1 MASITASKT
10 KASSADKSRAA
21 AAAKAKQVAASNT
34 YVWKGLDKKGG
45 KIQGEIN
52 GASPAIVKALLIK
65 QGINVKSVI
74 KKPKPLFGGG
84 GKAIKPADIAVFS
97 RQMATMMKAGV
108 PLVQAFDIVADGLEN
123 PNLRK
128 LVLQIRDSV
137 ASGGGFANSLK
148 EHPKYFDDLFCS
160 LVDAG
165 EQSGALETM
174 LDRIATYKEKTE
186 ALKAKIKKALTYPTA
201 VVVVALV
208 VTGILLVKVVP
219 QFAATF
225 SSFGANLPAFT
236 LFVLHLSELAQ
247 QYWFMILIGVIAFVF
262 GFKEA
267 AKRSEKIAY
276 AVDKYVLKIPI
287 IGQIIYLSIM
297 ARFSRTLATTF
308 AAGVPLIDA
317 LTSVAGAAG
326 NKIYEDAIIRVRED
340 VSTGIQLNTALRTKA
355 IFPTLLVQMSAIGE
369 ESGALDAMLD
379 KVAAYYEDAVD
390 NMVDSL
396 TSLLEPMIMSILGIL
411 VGGLM
416 VAMYLPIFQLGS
428 VV

>member
-1 MASITASKT
+1 MALTSTTKT
-10 KASSADKSRAA
+10 PNAALAKKRAA
-21 AAAKAKQVAASNT
+21 TKAKQIPTTYT
-34 YVWKGLDKKGG
+34 YVYKGVDKKGN

-52 GASPAIVKALLIK
+52 GGSPTIVKTLLAK
-65 QGINVKSVI
+65 QGITTKSVS
-74 KKPKPLFGGG
+74 KKSKPLFGAS
-84 GKAIKPADIAVFS
+84 GKAIKPSDIAVFS

-137 ASGGGFANSLK
+137 AAGGGFANSLR
-148 EHPKYFDDLFCS
+148 EHPKYFDDLFCN

-186 ALKAKIKKALTYPTA
+186 ALKAKIKKAMTYPIA
-201 VVVVALV
+201 VVVVAV
-208 VTGILLVKVVP
+208 IVTGILLVKVVP
-219 QFAATF
+219 QFASTF
-225 SSFGANLPAFT
+225 SSFGAELPAFT
-236 LFVLHLSELAQ
+236 MFVLHLSELAQ
-247 QYWFMILIGVIAFVF
+247 AYWFIILISIVGGFFVF
-262 GFKEA
+262 REA
-267 AKRSEKIAY
+267 VRRSPAVAY
-276 AVDKYVLKIPI
+276 MVDKYILKIPI
-287 IGQIIYLSIM
+287 IGQIIYLSVM
-297 ARFSRTLATTF
+297 ARFARTLATTF

-317 LTSVAGAAG
+317 LTSVSGAAG
-326 NKIYEDAIIRVRED
+326 NKIYADAIIKVRDD
-340 VSTGIQLNTALRTKA
+340 VSTGIQLNTALKAKA
-355 IFPTLLVQMSAIGE
+355 IFPTLLIQMSAIGE

-379 KVAAYYEDAVD
+379 KVATYYEEAVD

-396 TSLLEPMIMSILGIL
+396 TSLLEPLIMSVLGVL

-416 VAMYLPIFQLGS
+416 IAMYLPIFQLGA

>member
-1 MASITASKT
+1 MALTTTSKPASKT
-10 KASSADKSRAA
+10 KTLSKQKSIATT
-21 AAAKAKQVAASNT
+21 NT
-34 YVWKGLDKKGG
+34 YIYKGVDKKGN

-52 GASPAIVKALLIK
+52 GGSPTIVRTILAK
-65 QGINVKSVI
+65 QGITAKSVS
-74 KKPKPLFGGG
+74 KKAKPLFGSS

-123 PNLRK
+123 PNLKK

-137 ASGGGFANSLK
+137 AAGGGFANSLR
-148 EHPKYFDDLFCS
+148 EHPKYFDDLFCN

-186 ALKAKIKKALTYPTA
+186 ALKAKIKKALTYPIA
-201 VVVVALV
+201 VIVVAIV

-219 QFAATF
+219 QFAETF
-225 SSFGANLPAFT
+225 SSFGAELPAFT

-247 QYWFMILIGVIAFVF
+247 AYWFIILAGMIGAVFVF
-262 GFKEA
+262 KFA
-267 AKRSEKIAY
+267 AQKSPAFAY
-276 AVDKYVLKIPI
+276 LIDKYILKLPI
-287 IGQIIYLSIM
+287 VGQIIYLSVM
-297 ARFSRTLATTF
+297 ARFARTLATTF

-326 NKIYEDAIIRVRED
+326 NKIYADAIIRVKED
-340 VSTGIQLNTALRTKA
+340 VSTGIQLNTALKARA
-355 IFPTLLVQMSAIGE
+355 IFPTLLIQMSAIGE
-369 ESGALDAMLD
+369 ESGALDSMLD
-379 KVAAYYEDAVD
+379 KVAVYYEEAVD

-396 TSLLEPMIMSILGIL
+396 TSLLEPMIMSVLGVL

-416 VAMYLPIFQLGS
+416 IAMYLPIFQIGS

>member
-1 MASITASKT
+1 MALTTTTKSAST
-10 KASSADKSRAA
+10 GKSKV
-21 AAAKAKQVAASNT
+21 AAKPKQIATTNT
-34 YVWKGLDKKGG
+34 YVYKGVDKKGN
-45 KIQGEIN
+45 KIQGEMN
-52 GASPAIVKALLIK
+52 GGSPTIVRTLLAK
-65 QGINVKSVI
+65 QGITAKSVS
-74 KKPKPLFGGG
+74 KKAKPLFGSS

-123 PNLRK
+123 PNLKK

-137 ASGGGFANSLK
+137 AAGSGFANSLR
-148 EHPKYFDDLFCS
+148 EHPKYFDDLFCN

-186 ALKAKIKKALTYPTA
+186 ALKAKIKKALTYPIA
-201 VVVVALV
+201 VVVVAII

-219 QFAATF
+219 QFAETF
-225 SSFGANLPAFT
+225 SSFGADLPAFT

-247 QYWFMILIGVIAFVF
+247 AYWFIILVAMIASVF
-262 GFKEA
+262 GFKLAVE
-267 AKRSEKIAY
+267 RSPALAY
-276 AVDKYVLKIPI
+276 AVDKYILKLPI
-287 IGQIIYLSIM
+287 IGQIIYLSVM
-297 ARFSRTLATTF
+297 ARFARTLATTF

-326 NKIYEDAIIRVRED
+326 NRIYSEGIIRVRED
-340 VSTGIQLNTALRTKA
+340 VSTGIQLNTALKARA
-355 IFPTLLVQMSAIGE
+355 IFPTLLIQMSAIGE

-379 KVAAYYEDAVD
+379 KVAVYYEEAVD

-396 TSLLEPMIMSILGIL
+396 TSLLEPIIMSVLGVL

-416 VAMYLPIFQLGS
+416 IAMYLPIFQLGA